1 MIRQLR
7 NEPNPEQRL
16 PRDYKELI
24 RIISNMHFF
33 HKPMNDHTYTEE
45 EAIELMRYA
54 KVRYVSPGEH
64 IYMPGE
70 TNAECFFILRG
81 KVLVGVK
88 QD

>member
-1 MIRQLR
+1 
-7 NEPNPEQRL
+7 
-16 PRDYKELI
+16 
-24 RIISNMHFF
+24 
-33 HKPMNDHTYTEE
+33 MNDHTYTEE